1 MGKIYTPKELLSVL
15 IGFDTTSFRSNR
27 EMIDF
32 IVDYL
37 SSHGIS
43 SSLGFNEEETK
54 ADLVATIGPQVAGGI
69 ILSGHTDVVPVAG
82 QDWNTDPFVAQEK
95 GDKIFGRGSCDMKG
109 FIAVVLAMIPE
120 ILKFNLKVPLHL
132 AFSYDEEVGCLGAP
146 ALISRILKDIA
157 PPSAAIIG
165 EPTGMKLVNAH
176 KGGTMFET
184 TITGCAGHAS
194 QTQNGVNAISLAG
207 LCISFLDKKAE
218 EFKIKGPRDDRME
231 PPYNTISIGTIE
243 GGTAHNIIAG
253 SCKLVWGC
261 RSIAK
266 EDAISLMDEF
276 INYCNREIIP
286 PFKKI
291 STDTEILTTEINGI
305 PPLMA
310 RESNPAEE
318 LVLQLTGKNEI
329 LGVAFGTEAGL
340 FDDAGIPSVV
350 FGPGHIDQAH
360 KPDEF
365 VAISQLEECSLFIQK
380 MAKWSAEQ

>member
-27 EMIDF
+27 DMIDF

-95 GDKIFGRGSCDMKG
+95 GDKIYGRGSCDMKG
-109 FIAVVLAMIPE
+109 FIAVVLAMLPE

-146 ALISRILKDIA
+146 ALISRMLKDIA
-157 PPSAAIIG
+157 LPSAAIIG

-218 EFKIKGPRDDRME
+218 KFKIKGPRDDRME

-276 INYCNREIIP
+276 IDYCYSEILP
-286 PFKKI
+286 PFRKI
-291 STDTEILTTEINGI
+291 SADIEILTTNNVACESLPNSQYPHITYDNVQTDPMPTPDQVI
-305 PPLMA
+305 LSNVMA
-310 RESNPAEE
+310 GQGE
-318 LVLQLTGKNEI
+318 
-329 LGVAFGTEAGL
+329 
-340 FDDAGIPSVV
+340 V
-350 FGPGHIDQAH
+350 FLDWDPVDYGSIYRI
-360 KPDEF
+360 F
-365 VAISQLEECSLFIQK
+365 
-380 MAKWSAEQ
+380 

>member
-27 EMIDF
+27 DMIDF

-69 ILSGHTDVVPVAG
+69 ILSGHTDAVPVAG

-165 EPTGMKLVNAH
+165 
-176 KGGTMFET
+176 
-184 TITGCAGHAS
+184 
-194 QTQNGVNAISLAG
+194 
-207 LCISFLDKKAE
+207 
-218 EFKIKGPRDDRME
+218 
-231 PPYNTISIGTIE
+231 
-243 GGTAHNIIAG
+243 
-253 SCKLVWGC
+253 
-261 RSIAK
+261 
-266 EDAISLMDEF
+266 
-276 INYCNREIIP
+276 
-286 PFKKI
+286 
-291 STDTEILTTEINGI
+291 
-305 PPLMA
+305 
-310 RESNPAEE
+310 
-318 LVLQLTGKNEI
+318 
-329 LGVAFGTEAGL
+329 
-340 FDDAGIPSVV
+340 
-350 FGPGHIDQAH
+350 
-360 KPDEF
+360 
-365 VAISQLEECSLFIQK
+365 
-380 MAKWSAEQ
+380 